1 MLTAFIMAGGS
12 GERFW
17 PLSTKEKPKQLLKLI
32 DENRSLIRMTVDRIL
47 PIISADK
54 IFIGTNTIQAEA
66 IRKELPEIPYEN
78 IIVEP
83 VFKDTAAAIGYGA
96 VKIKEKL
103 KGEKITMVV
112 LASDHIIK
120 NEDNFRKRIGGASE
134 IALKTNSIITLGIKP
149 NKPETGYGYIEVKEA
164 YIGEPSKVIRFWEK
178 PNLERAEEYVEAGNY
193 LWNSG
198 MFVIGLDMIMESFEK
213 YMPKHFKIFNKISEL
228 EEKKLEIEDKNKEL
242 KILFEKFEKIS
253 IDFGIMEKAQN
264 IKVIPVDFGWNDVGS
279 YPALDEVLEH
289 NKNGTVNR
297 AKELIEVGSKNN
309 IIIGTKKIIA
319 TIGLEDLV
327 VVETKDALLVCK
339 KERAQDIKKVLK
351 EIAEREKI
359 IKNKKGE

>member
-1 MLTAFIMAGGS
+1 MLAAFIMAGGS

-17 PLSTKEKPKQLLKLI
+17 PLSTKERPKQLLKLI
-32 DENRSLIRMTVDRIL
+32 DENRSLIRTTVDRIL

-54 IFIGTNTIQAEA
+54 IFIGTNAIQADA
-66 IRKELPEIPYEN
+66 IRKELSDLPYDN

-83 VFKDTAAAIGYGA
+83 AFKDTAAAIGYGA

-103 KGEKITMVV
+103 KDEKITMVV

-120 NEDNFRKRIGGASE
+120 NEDNFRKRIVGASE
-134 IALKTNSIITLGIKP
+134 IAMETNSIITLGIKP

-198 MFVIGLDMIMESFEK
+198 MFVIGLDMIMGSFEK
-213 YMPKHFKIFNKISEL
+213 YMPKHFKIFNKISTL
-228 EEKKLEIEDKNKEL
+228 KDKNLDSESKTEEL
-242 KILFEKFEKIS
+242 KTLFEKFEKIS

-264 IKVIPVDFGWNDVGS
+264 IQVIPVDFGWNDVGS

-289 NKNGTVNR
+289 NENGTVNR
-297 AKELIEVGSKNN
+297 ANELIEIGSKNN

-359 IKNKKGE
+359 N

>member
-1 MLTAFIMAGGS
+1 MLAAFIMAGGS

-32 DENRSLIRMTVDRIL
+32 DEDRSLIKMTVDRVL

-54 IFIGTNTIQAEA
+54 IFIGTNAIQAEA
-66 IRKELPEIPYEN
+66 IRKELPELPYEN

-83 VFKDTAAAIGYGA
+83 AFKDTAAAIGYGA

-103 KGEKITMVV
+103 KENQITMVV

-120 NEDNFRKRIGGASE
+120 NEDNFRKRIVGASE

-149 NKPETGYGYIEVKEA
+149 NKPETGYGYIEVKDA
-164 YIGEPSKVIRFWEK
+164 YIGEPSQVIRFWEK

-198 MFVIGLDMIMESFEK
+198 MFVIGLDTIMESFKK
-213 YMPKHFKIFNKISEL
+213 YMPRHFEIFNKISEL
-228 EEKKLEIEDKNKEL
+228 NNKNLEIEDKDKEL

-264 IKVIPVDFGWNDVGS
+264 IQVIPVDFGWNDVGS

-289 NKNGTVNR
+289 NENGTINR
-297 AKELIEVGSKNN
+297 AKELIEIGSKNN

-319 TIGLEDLV
+319 TIGLEGLV
-327 VVETKDALLVCK
+327 VVETKDALLVCR

-351 EIAEREKI
+351 EIAERAKI
-359 IKNKKGE
+359 FENKKGE

>member
-32 DENRSLIRMTVDRIL
+32 DKDRSLIKMTVDRVL

-54 IFIGTNTIQAEA
+54 IFVGTNAIQAEA
-66 IRKELPEIPYEN
+66 IRKELPELPYEN

-83 VFKDTAAAIGYGA
+83 AFKDTAAAIGYGA

-103 KGEKITMVV
+103 KDNKITMVV

-120 NEDNFRKRIGGASE
+120 NEDNFRKRIVEASE
-134 IALKTNSIITLGIKP
+134 IALRTNSIITLGIKP
-149 NKPETGYGYIEVKEA
+149 NKPETGYGYIEVEDA
-164 YIGEPSKVIRFWEK
+164 YIGEPSQVIRFWEK
-178 PNLERAEEYVEAGNY
+178 PNLERAEEYVDAGNY

-213 YMPKHFKIFNKISEL
+213 YMPKHFEIFNKISNL
-228 EEKKLEIEDKNKEL
+228 NDKNLEIKDKNKEL
-242 KILFEKFEKIS
+242 KKLFENFEKIS

-264 IKVIPVDFGWNDVGS
+264 LQVIPVDFGWNDVGS

-289 NKNGTVNR
+289 NENGTVNR
-297 AKELIEVGSKNN
+297 AKELIEIGSKDN

-319 TIGLEDLV
+319 TIGLEGLV
-327 VVETKDALLVCK
+327 VVETKDTLLVCR

-351 EIAEREKI
+351 EISERAKI
-359 IKNKKGE
+359 FENKKGE

>member
-1 MLTAFIMAGGS
+1 MLAALVMAGGS

-47 PIISADK
+47 SIIPAEK
-54 IFIGTNTIQAEA
+54 IFIGTNEVQAKA
-66 IRKELPEIPYEN
+66 IRIELPELPYKN

-83 VFKDTAAAIGYGA
+83 EFKDTAAAIGYGA
-96 VKIKEKL
+96 IKIKEQL
-103 KGEKITMVV
+103 GEKITMVV

-120 NEDNFRKRIGGASE
+120 NEDNFRKRIIGASK
-134 IALKTNSIITLGIKP
+134 IAEETNSIITLGIKP
-149 NKPETGYGYIEVKEA
+149 NKPETGYGYIEVKKA

-198 MFVIGLDMIMESFEK
+198 MFIFQIETIVEAFK
-213 YMPKHFKIFNKISEL
+213 NYMPRHWKILNRME
-228 EEKKLEIEDKNKEL
+228 NKEGVVE
-242 KILFEKFEKIS
+242 LFKEFEKIS

-279 YPALDEVLEH
+279 FPALDEVLEH
-289 NKNGTVNR
+289 NENGTVDRTN
-297 AKELIEVGSKNN
+297 KLIEIGSKNN
-309 IIIGTKKIIA
+309 IVIGTKKIIA
-319 TIGLEDLV
+319 TIGIEDIV
-327 VVETKDALLVCK
+327 IVETDNAILVCK
-339 KERAQDIKKVLK
+339 KNRSQDIKKILK
-351 EIAEREKI
+351 EIAEEKQKI
-359 IKNKKGE
+359 NNKKNRGENYENTLV